1 LRSDTSARVARNTQL
16 ILQEETGIPAAIDPF
31 GGSYFMESLTAQLA
45 EAARQLISEVEELGG
60 MAKAIDAGMPK
71 LRIEECAARR
81 QARVDRGDDVIVGV
95 NKYPS
100 PGAEA
105 DIETFVVDNTAVR
118 EAQLK
123 RLGEIRAKRDEAEVS
138 QSLDTLEA
146 LARSGEGN
154 LLEAAVVA
162 AHARATIGE
171 ISDALERV
179 YERHRPET
187 RTLTGVYGSV
197 SQGDEEFDAVRAE
210 VDEFAKAEGRR
221 PRMLVCKLG
230 QDGHDRGM
238 KVIASAFADLGFD
251 VDIGPLFQMPGEAA
265 RQAIENDVHVVG
277 VSTQAGGHKTL
288 VPQLIE
294 ALKAQGARDIVIVVG
309 GVIPPNDIGELVG
322 AGASA
327 VFGPGTPVPKAARE
341 VLQAIRAKR
350 SS

>member
-1 LRSDTSARVARNTQL
+1 VARNTQL

-45 EAARQLISEVEELGG
+45 DEARTLIAEVETLGG
-60 MAKAIDAGMPK
+60 MAKAIEAGMPK

-81 QARVDRGDDVIVGV
+81 QARVDRGEDVIVGV

-105 DIETFVVDNTAVR
+105 DIETFVVDNNAVR
-118 EAQLK
+118 EAQVK
-123 RLGEIRAKRDEAEVS
+123 RLGQLRAKRDESEVTRW
-138 QSLDTLEA
+138 LDALET

-154 LLEAAVVA
+154 LLETAVAA
-162 AHARATIGE
+162 AHARATVGE

-187 RTLTGVYGSV
+187 RTLTGVYGAV
-197 SQGDEEFDAVRAE
+197 SEGDEEFDSVRIE
-210 VDEFAKAEGRR
+210 VDQFAEAEGRR

-238 KVIASAFADLGFD
+238 KVIASAFADIGFD
-251 VDIGPLFQMPGEAA
+251 VDIGPLFQMPDEAA

-288 VPQLIE
+288 VPQLIDS
-294 ALKAQGARDIVIVVG
+294 LKTQGAKDIVVVVG
-309 GVIPPNDIGELVG
+309 GVIPPRDVG
-322 AGASA
+322 DLQNAGASA
-327 VFGPGTPVPKAARE
+327 VFGPGTPIPKAARE
-341 VLQAIRAKR
+341 VLHAVRTNRA
-350 SS
+350 S